1 MQRAV
6 VRVTVATVLLL
17 RILVHLSLMPVAA
30 VAVETRQ
37 PRLLVDLVAVATA
50 EWVMQEA
57 AQQAQQILAVAAA
70 VLVCNF
76 LPGRFFHQQE
86 MVVPVS

>member
-1 MQRAV
+1 
-6 VRVTVATVLLL
+6 
-17 RILVHLSLMPVAA
+17 
-30 VAVETRQ
+30 
-37 PRLLVDLVAVATA
+37 VDLVAVATA